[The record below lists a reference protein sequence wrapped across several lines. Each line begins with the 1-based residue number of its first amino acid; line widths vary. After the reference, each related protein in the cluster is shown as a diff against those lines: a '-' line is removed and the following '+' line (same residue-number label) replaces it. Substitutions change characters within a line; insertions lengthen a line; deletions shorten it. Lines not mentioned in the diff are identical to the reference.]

1 MDNKEKTLKEIIVG
15 IVNEPDVT
23 VDSLNNDAI
32 LIGEDGLFVDSIDV
46 LELVMQIEKQFGI
59 KVTDNQIRSQFKS
72 IKTVLDFIDANAK

>member
-46 LELVMQIEKQFGI
+46 LELVMQIE
-59 KVTDNQIRSQFKS
+59 NQIRSQFKS
-72 IKTVLDFIDANAK
+72 IKTVLDFIEANAK